1 MSRNNNNFNNMNTL
15 AGTTWVFQTQGTL
28 TGSIAFQQVG
38 PSLNAGVATI
48 TGANPPVGEQI
59 TTFQASWAESID
71 GTHFAVQ
78 FADFE
83 LTPGLVYPPP
93 LGLPTIHS
101 DGGVGQL
108 VVLFG
113 SHSDGKATMF
123 GTNFQTACHPSG
135 HVVGS
140 FNMTKL
146 P

>member
-1 MSRNNNNFNNMNTL
+1 MNTL
-15 AGTTWVFQTQGTL
+15 AGTLWNFSTQGTL
-28 TGSIAFQQVG
+28 TGTIYFQQVG
-38 PSLNAGVATI
+38 SAHSGMATI
-48 TGANPPVGEQI
+48 TGTNPPVGEQV

-83 LTPGLVYPPP
+83 LYPGIVYPPP

-140 FNMTKL
+140 FTMTKQ
-146 P
+146 